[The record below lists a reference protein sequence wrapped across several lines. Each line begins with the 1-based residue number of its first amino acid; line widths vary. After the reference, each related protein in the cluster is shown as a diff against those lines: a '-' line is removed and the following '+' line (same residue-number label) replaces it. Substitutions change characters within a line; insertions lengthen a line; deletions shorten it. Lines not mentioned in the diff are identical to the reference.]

1 MFAKRCSNIMHAAFA
16 DATLA
21 ILGLVFA
28 TVGLGIGVLIGYLIS
43 KNRKY

>member
-1 MFAKRCSNIMHAAFA
+1 MHAAFA

-28 TVGLGIGVLIGYLIS
+28 TAGLGIGIVIGILFS
-43 KNRKY
+43 KKRR